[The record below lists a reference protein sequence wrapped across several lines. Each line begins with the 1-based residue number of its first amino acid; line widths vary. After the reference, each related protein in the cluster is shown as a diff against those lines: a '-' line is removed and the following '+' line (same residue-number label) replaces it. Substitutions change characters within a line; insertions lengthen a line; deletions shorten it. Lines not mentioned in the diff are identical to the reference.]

1 VADGQ
6 GEECG
11 ARCLHRVPGEQV
23 RDGRLVEGTGL
34 EHRSFGVVGDQVAEQ
49 VVIKRRV
56 DHHHGEQVE
65 RERERVGA
73 EAEAVR
79 ADAAVFQRVRHLP
92 R

>member
-1 VADGQ
+1 VADGE
-6 GEECG
+6 GKEGG
-11 ARCLHRVPGEQV
+11 ARGLYRVPGEQF

-34 EHRSFGVVGDQVAEQ
+34 EYRAFGVAGDHVAEQ

-56 DHHHGEQVE
+56 DHHHGQQVE

-73 EAEAVR
+73 QAEAVR